1 MGNLI
6 ENYGNET
13 NMIQS
18 NPGVVIGISKPT
30 ETGIVSTVRNN
41 IAYKI
46 ENHPEA
52 FTIIDN
58 QLLDGDDLELDAESV
73 GVPID
78 LNNESLRKFYILK
91 IKVQIRILNILNQI
105 LLMNLWN

>member
-46 ENHPEA
+46 E
-52 FTIIDN
+52 I
-58 QLLDGDDLELDAESV
+58 
-73 GVPID
+73 
-78 LNNESLRKFYILK
+78 ILK
-91 IKVQIRILNILNQI
+91 H
-105 LLMNLWN
+105 LLLLIINC